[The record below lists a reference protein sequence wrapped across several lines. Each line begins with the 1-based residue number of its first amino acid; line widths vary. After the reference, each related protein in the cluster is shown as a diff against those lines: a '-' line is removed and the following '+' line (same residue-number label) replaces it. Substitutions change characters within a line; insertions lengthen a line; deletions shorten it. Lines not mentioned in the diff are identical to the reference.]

1 MSTAYVYDPVFLE
14 HDRPGHVERRERL
27 STTMQLLAQKE
38 LLGQLVEVQ
47 ATPVPME
54 HLLAVH
60 HEHYVKRAK
69 EVAEGGGGN
78 LDPDTYLNGRSYE
91 VALTAAGGMLNLVD
105 AILDGKADNGFALV
119 RPPGHHALPGRG
131 MGFCLFN
138 NVAVG
143 GAYALNHKGLSRV
156 LIADFDL
163 HHGNGTQEA
172 FYSTDQILYFS
183 THQYPHYPGTGH
195 WSEIGVGQGEGFS
208 VNVPLPPGVGDEG
221 YERVFDEVLYPV
233 AERFRPELIL
243 VSAGY
248 DAHWADP
255 LGMMRLS
262 STGYG
267 HLTEALKEMAEEFCD
282 GRLAFTLEGGYDL
295 EALSHSI
302 AATLQALLG
311 GEIDDPLGPPPHP
324 GITVDDIVI
333 DVKGVHRLV

>member
-27 STTMQLLAQKE
+27 SATMQLLAQKE
-38 LLGQLVEVQ
+38 LLGKLVEVQ
-47 ATPVPME
+47 ATLVPME

-60 HEHYVKRAK
+60 HEDYVKRAK

-78 LDPDTYLNGRSYE
+78 LDSDTYLNGRSYE

-143 GAYALNHKGLSRV
+143 AAYALNHKGLSRV

-172 FYSTDQILYFS
+172 FYSTDQVLYFS
-183 THQYPHYPGTGH
+183 THQYPYYPGTGH

-221 YERVFDEVLYPV
+221 YERVFDEILYPV

-255 LGMMRLS
+255 LGMMQLS

-267 HLTEALKEMAEEFCD
+267 HLTETLKQIADEVCN
-282 GRLAFTLEGGYDL
+282 GRLALTLEGGYDL

-302 AATLQALLG
+302 AATLQTLMG
-311 GEIDDPLGPPPHP
+311 GEIDDPLGPAPHP
-324 GITVDDIVI
+324 GIPVDDIVI